1 MGTYTPPPLEVIWER
16 ILAAQRERE
25 ALAEQAYEARRAGRP
40 LRRHRPPRST
50 SPEITR
56 ERLRQGTRK
65 HYAELARHDPNTSPL
80 RLLRIE
86 RGLTLAEAAEAAG
99 VGAHTTW
106 WRAEMPSEA
115 RNVSAEVWAKI
126 AAFLDVPVEEL
137 RP

>member
-1 MGTYTPPPLEVIWER
+1 MAYAPPPLEVIWER

-25 ALAEQAYEARRAGRP
+25 ALAQQAYEERRAGRP

-56 ERLRQGTRK
+56 DRLRQGTRK
-65 HYAELARHDPNTSPL
+65 HYADLARQDPDSSPL

-106 WRAEMPSEA
+106 WRAETASEA
-115 RNVSAEVWAKI
+115 HNVSAEVWAKI
-126 AAFLDVPVEEL
+126 AAFLDVPVDEI